1 VVVWITMIRDQILEN
16 MFQTDFFEK
25 QFTIFLVKKQFT
37 ENHILARRFV
47 CGVTGGKLN
56 ATWISC

>member
-1 VVVWITMIRDQILEN
+1 MIRDQILEN